1 MKLTAERVV
10 AYDDGIRG
18 RLPFSSSWRLRSIPD
33 LAGNARRG
41 NHRNMKS
48 PWNRERF
55 ESWAEAI
62 GPETRV
68 MVTRLLDS
76 APVVEQAYVPCS
88 NILNLPRGNTGPN
101 CLNRPP
107 GKSTKRIVPRPD
119 GHAPPHPRHP

>member
-10 AYDDGIRG
+10 AYDDGIEVASHS
-18 RLPFSSSWRLRSIPD
+18 RLHGVYGQYSTWPGHMPE
-33 LAGNARRG
+33 

-76 APVVEQAYVPCS
+76 APVVEQAYVPCN

-107 GKSTKRIVPRPD
+107 GKSTKRIVPRP
-119 GHAPPHPRHP
+119 